1 MQKSQNEVE
10 KHFGFSLSEVD
21 WLNVGFKLFC
31 FLILAYLVL
40 PVLLVIP
47 TAFTESFRITFPPQG
62 FSLKWF
68 HKFFT
73 NPIWINAFKNSL
85 IIAVITCLISIGLA
99 IPTVLAFRKRF
110 RGKFTLRLLIL
121 LPWFVPEI
129 LIGIGLLMFI
139 PKIGL
144 YGNYLSV
151 IIAHTLWG
159 LPISFLIISTGL
171 NSVDPALE
179 EAAKTMGTSGT
190 RIFFEVT
197 APLIKN
203 ALISA
208 VLFCFVLSFNEFV
221 MSYFLCTP
229 EIMTLPINIWSLL
242 RTGFSPIVAAS
253 STIVIVI
260 TLVELA
266 LISRFV
272 GFQTLYE

>member
-1 MQKSQNEVE
+1 MRPEQGGGKKGLGLDFQNI
-10 KHFGFSLSEVD
+10 D
-21 WLNVGFKLFC
+21 WPDLAYKLFC

-47 TAFTESFRITFPPQG
+47 TAFTESFRITFPPEG

-68 HKFFT
+68 QKFFT
-73 NPIWINAFKNSL
+73 NSLWINAFQNSL
-85 IIAVITCLISIGLA
+85 IIAVTTCIISIGLA
-99 IPTVLAFRKRF
+99 IPVSLAFRKRF
-110 RGKFTLRLLIL
+110 KGKFSLRLLIL

-129 LIGIGLLMFI
+129 LIGIGLLMFV

-144 YGNYLSV
+144 YGDYLSV

-179 EAAKTMGTSGT
+179 EAARTMGSSGP
-190 RIFFEVT
+190 RVFLEVT

-229 EIMTLPINIWSLL
+229 DIMTLPINIWSLL

-253 STIVIVI
+253 STVVILI
-260 TLVELA
+260 TLGELV
-266 LISRFV
+266 LISRFI
-272 GFQTLYE
+272 GFQTLYK

>member
-1 MQKSQNEVE
+1 MQVPENQAGRSTSVRRAPI
-10 KHFGFSLSEVD
+10 D
-21 WLNVGFKLFC
+21 WPDVGFKVFC

-40 PVLLVIP
+40 PVILVIP

-68 HKFFT
+68 QKFFT
-73 NPIWINAFKNSL
+73 NPLWINAFKNSL
-85 IIAVITCLISIGLA
+85 IIAVSTCVISIGLA
-99 IPTVLAFRKRF
+99 IPTALAFRKRF
-110 RGKFTLRLLIL
+110 PGKFSLRLIIL
-121 LPWFVPEI
+121 MPWFVPEI
-129 LIGIGLLMFI
+129 LIGIGLLMFV

-179 EAAKTMGTSGT
+179 EAAQTMGSSGL
-190 RIFFEVT
+190 RVFFEVT

-203 ALISA
+203 ALVSA

-229 EIMTLPINIWSLL
+229 DIMTLPINIWSLL

-253 STIVIVI
+253 STVVILI
-260 TLVELA
+260 TLGELV
-266 LISRFV
+266 LIARFI
-272 GFQTLYE
+272 GFQTLYK

>member
-1 MQKSQNEVE
+1 MQKAQHDSRNVSGS
-10 KHFGFSLSEVD
+10 KFTEVD
-21 WLNVGFKLFC
+21 WLDTGYKIFC
-31 FLILAYLVL
+31 FAILAYLVL
-40 PVLLVIP
+40 PVFLVIP

-73 NPIWINAFKNSL
+73 NTLWINAFKNSL
-85 IIAVITCLISIGLA
+85 IIAVSTCVISIGLA
-99 IPTVLAFRKRF
+99 IPAVLAFQKRF

-129 LIGIGLLMFI
+129 LIGIGLLMFV

-159 LPISFLIISTGL
+159 VPISFLIISTGL
-171 NSVDPALE
+171 KSVDPALE
-179 EAAKTMGTSGT
+179 EAARTMGSSGI
-190 RIFFEVT
+190 RIFFEIT

-203 ALISA
+203 ALVSA

-229 EIMTLPINIWSLL
+229 DIMTLPINIWSLL
-242 RTGFSPIVAAS
+242 RTGFSPIVSAS
-253 STIVIVI
+253 STVVIVI
-260 TLVELA
+260 TLCELA
-266 LISRFV
+266 LIGRFV
-272 GFQTLYE
+272 GFQTLYK

>member
-1 MQKSQNEVE
+1 MQKPQSEFQ
-10 KHFGFSLSEVD
+10 KHSGFSLAEVD

-31 FLILAYLVL
+31 FLIVAYLVL
-40 PVLLVIP
+40 PVFLVIP
-47 TAFTESFRITFPPQG
+47 TAFTESFRITFPPEG

-73 NPIWINAFKNSL
+73 TPLWINAFKNSL

-99 IPTVLAFRKRF
+99 VPAVLAFRKRF
-110 RGKFTLRLLIL
+110 KGKFTLRLLIL

-179 EAAKTMGTSGT
+179 EAAKTMGTSET
-190 RIFFEVT
+190 RIFFEIT

-229 EIMTLPINIWSLL
+229 DIATLPINIWSLL

-260 TLVELA
+260 TLVELV

-272 GFQTLYE
+272 GFQTLYK

>member
-1 MQKSQNEVE
+1 MNQE
-10 KHFGFSLSEVD
+10 KAALKDRPGLDLKNID
-21 WLNVGFKLFC
+21 WPDLGYKVFC
-31 FLILAYLVL
+31 FFILAYLVL

-47 TAFTESFRITFPPQG
+47 TAFTESFRITFPPKG
-62 FSLKWF
+62 FSLQWF
-68 HKFFT
+68 EKFFT
-73 NPIWINAFKNSL
+73 NSLWINAFKNSL
-85 IIAVITCLISIGLA
+85 IIAVTTCIISIGLA
-99 IPTVLAFRKRF
+99 IPTSLAFRRRF
-110 RGKFTLRLLIL
+110 RGKFSLRLLIL

-129 LIGIGLLMFI
+129 LIGIGLLMFV

-179 EAAKTMGTSGT
+179 EAARTMGSSGP
-190 RIFFEVT
+190 RVFFEVT

-208 VLFCFVLSFNEFV
+208 SLFCFVLSFNEFV

-229 EIMTLPINIWSLL
+229 DIMTLPINIWSLL

-253 STIVIVI
+253 STVVVLI
-260 TLVELA
+260 TLGELV

-272 GFQTLYE
+272 GFQTLYK

>member
-1 MQKSQNEVE
+1 MQAAGNQKGRAST
-10 KHFGFSLSEVD
+10 SRPTPID
-21 WLNVGFKLFC
+21 WPDVTFKAFC

-40 PVLLVIP
+40 PVIFVIP

-73 NPIWINAFKNSL
+73 NSLWINAFKNSL
-85 IIAVITCLISIGLA
+85 IIAVSTCVISIGLA
-99 IPTVLAFRKRF
+99 IPTALAFRKRF
-110 RGKFTLRLLIL
+110 RGKFTLRLLVL
-121 LPWFVPEI
+121 MPWFVPEI
-129 LIGIGLLMFI
+129 LIGIGLLMFV

-179 EAAKTMGTSGT
+179 EAAQTMGSSGL
-190 RIFFEVT
+190 RVFFEIT

-229 EIMTLPINIWSLL
+229 DIMTLPINIWSLL

-253 STIVIVI
+253 STVVIVI
-260 TLVELA
+260 TLAELV
-266 LISRFV
+266 LIARFI
-272 GFQTLYE
+272 GFQTLYK